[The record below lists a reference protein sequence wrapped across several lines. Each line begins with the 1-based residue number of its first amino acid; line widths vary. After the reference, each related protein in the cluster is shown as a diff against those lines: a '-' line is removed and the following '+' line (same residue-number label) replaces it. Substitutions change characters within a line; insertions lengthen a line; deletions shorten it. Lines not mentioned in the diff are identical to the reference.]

1 METKTNRSCNYYH
14 EVSTAKEGRL
24 MFLAKNIVLIGTLD
38 TKGSE
43 FRYAKKIIESRGH
56 HTILVDVGILG
67 KPQIEPDITRKSVA
81 KKGGVDIDV
90 LIEKGDRG
98 EAIDVMMEGAA
109 QIINELFE
117 QGSLQ
122 GIISLGG
129 SGGTIIATHVM
140 RQLPVGVPKVMLS
153 TVASGDTRPYVGEKD
168 ITMMYSVVDVA
179 GINRISAS
187 IIANAAGA
195 ICGMVETEV
204 EVDEKENR
212 PLIAASMFGVTT
224 TCVDHVR
231 EKLDEQ
237 GYEVLVFHATG
248 TGGQAMEGLIEDG
261 YFTGVVDI
269 TTTEIADELIGGV
282 LSAGP
287 NRLEAASIA
296 GVSLGALD
304 MVNFWAFDTVPE
316 KYQGRNLYKHNPNV
330 TLMRTTEEES
340 KMIGEVIAQKL
351 NRASEKTALL
361 IPLRGVSAIDAS
373 GQPFYDA
380 MANQA
385 LFETIRKKLKPH
397 VELIEVDAHIN
408 DPEFAEVAVNK
419 LLEYIVR
426 S

>member
-1 METKTNRSCNYYH
+1 M
-14 EVSTAKEGRL
+14 
-24 MFLAKNIVLIGTLD
+24 AKNIVLIGTLD

-287 NRLEAASIA
+287 NRLEAASVA
-296 GVSLGALD
+296 GIPQVVSLGALD

>member
-1 METKTNRSCNYYH
+1 M
-14 EVSTAKEGRL
+14 
-24 MFLAKNIVLIGTLD
+24 AKNIVLIGTLD